1 MVLQCTSQP
10 PLDMCKAG
18 QVAGSC
24 TFVIDVAQALTL
36 KKNCKQTQM
45 QKGKSLTFLSH
56 FSDVKLS
63 AMLWCSCVQYFQIAM
78 KKISLVLNNAHAF
91 LSSCSYCVSVI
102 FIWDILANIALTG
115 QLRSNMTLFSWPVA
129 HSGHYTKNENIFQSM
144 ATGSSIDVFAVGI
157 IMQNIGTVYAE
168 CLLYIKGFHR
178 IYDCFCCMVNWATL
192 HLIY

>member
-63 AMLWCSCVQYFQIAM
+63 AML
-78 KKISLVLNNAHAF
+78 
-91 LSSCSYCVSVI
+91 
-102 FIWDILANIALTG
+102 
-115 QLRSNMTLFSWPVA
+115 
-129 HSGHYTKNENIFQSM
+129 
-144 ATGSSIDVFAVGI
+144 
-157 IMQNIGTVYAE
+157 
-168 CLLYIKGFHR
+168 
-178 IYDCFCCMVNWATL
+178 
-192 HLIY
+192 